1 VYKFLVKYRQYILY
15 TFLCLY
21 CVVLI
26 VLSSLPQSIEI
37 KSSGVD
43 KYYHLGAYG
52 CLSFI
57 MYFTLT
63 FQDRIFLFRKYSAS
77 FTLLLTFLF
86 GMLNELHQ
94 LFIPSRTFNKFDL
107 LANILGSLLIVIV
120 IKLSLKIIRIL
131 KYS

>member
-21 CVVLI
+21 CVILV

-52 CLSFI
+52 FLSFI

-77 FTLLLTFLF
+77 FTLLLTSLF

-107 LANILGSLLIVIV
+107 LANILGSLLVVIV
-120 IKLSLKIIRIL
+120 IKFSLKIIRIL